1 MRDWEDIVLRVGM
14 KHPSY
19 TNLNMASSQSRIKYK
34 YQPEER
40 KLMTN
45 KVDIYY
51 TYSKIMRNIKKTVI
65 RTICQDIGNN
75 LSMAEKFN
83 PILYNDKF
91 WVNDWKASL
100 IINNKEYELKN
111 ANQLSPFITLM
122 DISRDFPN
130 EQRVSL

>member
-1 MRDWEDIVLRVGM
+1 
-14 KHPSY
+14 
-19 TNLNMASSQSRIKYK
+19 MASSQSRIKYK

-65 RTICQDIGNN
+65 RNICQDIGNN